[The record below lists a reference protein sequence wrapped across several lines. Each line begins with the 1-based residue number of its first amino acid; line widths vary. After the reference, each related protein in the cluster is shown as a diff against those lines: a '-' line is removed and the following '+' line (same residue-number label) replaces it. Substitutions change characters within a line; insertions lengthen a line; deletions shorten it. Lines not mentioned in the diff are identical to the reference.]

1 MTSSLSACSARR
13 TNFSSAELEEAVHR
27 AGGFGFLFVFFLGG
41 EVGQEL
47 RFGETKV
54 RVVMS
59 MRHLRTSGERS
70 GLENKLGVI
79 GR

>member
-1 MTSSLSACSARR
+1 MGLVFC
-13 TNFSSAELEEAVHR
+13 LC
-27 AGGFGFLFVFFLGG
+27 FFLGG

-47 RFGETKV
+47 RFGDAKV

-70 GLENKLGVI
+70 GLENKIGVI

>member
-13 TNFSSAELEEAVHR
+13 TNFSSAKLEEAVHR
-27 AGGFGFLFVFFLGG
+27 AGGFGFFLGG

-47 RFGETKV
+47 RFGDTKV

-59 MRHLRTSGERS
+59 MRRLRTSGERS